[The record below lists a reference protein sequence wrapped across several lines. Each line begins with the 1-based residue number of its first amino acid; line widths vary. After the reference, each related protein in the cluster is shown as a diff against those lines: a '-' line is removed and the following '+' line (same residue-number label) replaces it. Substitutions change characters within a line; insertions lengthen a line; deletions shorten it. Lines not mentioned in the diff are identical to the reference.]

1 MTEENYNYRTSQ
13 ALLRNQFPGKGKLQI
28 PIIPKE
34 VNSCTTA
41 RKITVLRQS
50 RNLRSVIRGGE
61 PVFLW
66 NGDVY
71 GVCFVDSG
79 YCIARSDGTHE
90 RICSSPDAVLEYT
103 IHGDRLRDI
112 ITRVTVISRN
122 I

>member
-50 RNLRSVIRGGE
+50 RNLRSVSFGAVN
-61 PVFLW
+61 P
-66 NGDVY
+66 
-71 GVCFVDSG
+71 CFSG
-79 YCIARSDGTHE
+79 TGMYTACALLTAGIVLRESTEHMRE
-90 RICSSPDAVLEYT
+90 YAVL
-103 IHGDRLRDI
+103 L
-112 ITRVTVISRN
+112 TRFLNIRFTVTD
-122 I
+122 